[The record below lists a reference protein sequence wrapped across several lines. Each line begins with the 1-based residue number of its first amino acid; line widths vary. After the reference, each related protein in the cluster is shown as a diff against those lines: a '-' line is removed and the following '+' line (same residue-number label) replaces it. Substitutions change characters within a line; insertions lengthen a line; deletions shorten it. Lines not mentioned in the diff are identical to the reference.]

1 MFERK
6 SKLSQEAAEQ
16 CLAFGIRKA
25 ARVMTQRYNEALA
38 PTGLRSTQFMVLNA
52 ISRADGVSINQ
63 LADGLVMDRTTL
75 TRNLKPLQKSGL
87 VELGP
92 GPDARTKA
100 VRLTG
105 PGRKALRKALPLWAK
120 AQKATKEAL
129 GASRSGRLQKDL
141 REVVGLAG

>member
-1 MFERK
+1 MFRRK
-6 SKLSQEAAEQ
+6 DKLSQEAAEQ

-25 ARVMTQRYNEALA
+25 ARVITQRYDEALA

-63 LADGLVMDRTTL
+63 LAGALVMDRTTL
-75 TRNLKPLQKSGL
+75 TRNLKPLQKDGL

-120 AQKATKEAL
+120 AQKAAREAL
-129 GASRSGRLQKDL
+129 GASRSSRLQKDL
-141 REVVGLAG
+141 SQVVALVG